1 MINKHIKY
9 CLVALVALY
18 SCSPS
23 TVTQTSKTESY
34 SEDLSVYRPKFE
46 VKESTD
52 NEQKV
57 ETVEE
62 IKYPE
67 PTFDVTKQVDAVLDS
82 IDMLKANVNFVDGFT
97 IQVYSGTSSEE
108 AKISKGKVYSILSD
122 EKPVLKYEEPS
133 FKVKVGKFYSR
144 LEAQKTFAQLKRKF
158 PNAIIIPERIQLSE
172 ID

>member
-1 MINKHIKY
+1 MKLRPMLNLSATRDDESPEDNPNAIN
-9 CLVALVALY
+9 
-18 SCSPS
+18 
-23 TVTQTSKTESY
+23 
-34 SEDLSVYRPKFE
+34 
-46 VKESTD
+46 TD
-52 NEQKV
+52 SN
-57 ETVEE
+57 
-62 IKYPE
+62 
-67 PTFDVTKQVDAVLDS
+67 
-82 IDMLKANVNFVDGFT
+82 DMS
-97 IQVYSGTSSEE
+97 SGTSSEE